1 MVFIKCLY
9 FFVVVDGKIIV
20 IIFRIDIILLV

>member
-9 FFVVVDGKIIV
+9 FFVVDGNIIV
-20 IIFRIDIILLV
+20 IIFIIDIILLM

>member
-9 FFVVVDGKIIV
+9 FLFVDGNIIV
-20 IIFRIDIILLV
+20 IIFIIDIILLM